1 MTSQDPLQ
9 IQAALDIRARL
20 RDPQWVR
27 EAAQIEDEAN
37 CNISAG
43 HDWGDQLG
51 QFMADPEGFHQFKR
65 LRTLVLTELRQLLI
79 ESNLGAGL
87 EAAQALGKQRLSQRL
102 QNPTPEIQTQLRTVL
117 AEDLTKDNIDIPLS
131 ATAQANLNQVIRTVL
146 TPDDWEAISNAAAT
160 ALQHHIRHTLSQT
173 A

>member
-1 MTSQDPLQ
+1 MTSQDPRQ
-9 IQAALDIRARL
+9 TQAALDIRARL

-43 HDWGDQLG
+43 RDWGDQLG

-117 AEDLTKDNIDIPLS
+117 AED
-131 ATAQANLNQVIRTVL
+131 
-146 TPDDWEAISNAAAT
+146 
-160 ALQHHIRHTLSQT
+160 
-173 A
+173 